1 MTHIANIE
9 EQNAILLQDLYTA
22 SLTYL
27 QNHCNKEVITPRDHI
42 TYPFLFGKYALLTT
56 PVLPGNDIH
65 VVLDVFSKFTEY
77 PLVICGDWKNNS
89 YAEALYT
96 KYSNNHAI
104 HLLDTVKDMR
114 TLNMLRSNCYV
125 YIDAFYQPDHNTS
138 LIEAMYMQLPV
149 LAFASHYNINLTSN
163 KAMYYKM
170 PTELL
175 AALKSLHPTKAA
187 EIGST
192 MKEVISNKIN
202 AAKQQNN
209 PKQMALQPARQH
221 QQLKH

>member
-1 MTHIANIE
+1 MTHIANID
-9 EQNAILLQDLYTA
+9 EQNAMLLQDLYTSSPA
-22 SLTYL
+22 YL

-42 TYPFLFGKYALLTT
+42 TYPFLYGKYALLST

-65 VVLDVFSKFTEY
+65 VVLDCFLKFAEY
-77 PLVICGDWKNNS
+77 PLVICGDWEGNS
-89 YAEALYT
+89 YAEALYA
-96 KYSNNHAI
+96 KYNKNHAI
-104 HLLDTVKDMR
+104 HLLDKVKDLR
-114 TLNMLRSNCYV
+114 TRNMLRSNCYV

-138 LIEAMYMQLPV
+138 LIEAMYMQLPI

-192 MKEVISNKIN
+192 MKEVISSKIN
-202 AAKQQNN
+202 ATQQKNN
-209 PKQMALQPARQH
+209 HKQMMLQPARQS
-221 QQLKH
+221 QMKQ

>member
-9 EQNAILLQDLYTA
+9 EQNSMLQEDLYTA
-22 SLTYL
+22 SPTYL

-42 TYPFLFGKYALLTT
+42 AYPFLYGKYALLTT

-65 VVLDVFSKFTEY
+65 VVLDAFLKFAEY
-77 PLVICGDWKNNS
+77 PLVICGDWEDNS

-96 KYSNNHAI
+96 KYNRNHAI
-104 HLLDTVKDMR
+104 HLLNTVKDLR

-138 LIEAMYMQLPV
+138 LIEAMYMQLPI

-170 PTELL
+170 PTDLL

-187 EIGST
+187 EIGNT
-192 MKEVISNKIN
+192 MKEVISTKIN
-202 AAKQQNN
+202 AAQQQNS
-209 PKQMALQPARQH
+209 PKQMALQPARQP
-221 QQLKH
+221 QIKH